1 MVSIRSNKEE
11 WFLSLPGSI
20 SEGIMARVAGPM
32 GLRFVFQPLVGL
44 LLGIRDGMVDAKAG
58 EPPFIFDLIANRE
71 NRTAKLASIFKS
83 LSKTIIIAL
92 VLDAIVQYLI
102 FDQVRVTSAIIIA
115 LIMLV
120 IPYSLARAITNR
132 ILTKRRSIKPV
143 KQ

>member
-1 MVSIRSNKEE
+1 M
-11 WFLSLPGSI
+11 SLPGSI

>member
-1 MVSIRSNKEE
+1 M
-11 WFLSLPGSI
+11 SLPGSI
-20 SEGIMARVAGPM
+20 AEGIMARVAGPM